1 MNNREDIKKRVSNI
15 PQDRISNIIFEKKNS
30 TKSTVKWG
38 FKIILYIVVVGFL
51 GSIIA
56 NISIKDKYSEV
67 MQQIKEIKQIKEDL
81 DMVIL
86 DYTKVIKQVSQ
97 SLVSISDSEEKLTED
112 KYFEGNATGVIV
124 DTSGIILTNYSA
136 IKGKSKIYVKL
147 SSVATMPIE
156 AQVLVENEDRNL
168 GILKVEFEGKL
179 QAIKIADPDS
189 IKEGQGIVVLGNA
202 IGDEYIGSSIPGII
216 TSKNEKINIG
226 EGKEQSL
233 LQINALINEKN
244 TGGAIC
250 NSKGELVGIA
260 DLAITKERNEDGLYY
275 GIQMEEFQ
283 DMINST
289 NAFKRLLGITRG
301 GVVIDETRAFTGF
314 YVQELDKNGSA
325 YLAGIKPTD
334 IIIEVDGYEVVNT
347 KNLIQL
353 LQGKKKDDILH
364 CKLLSDGEV
373 KYVYIKILT

>member
-1 MNNREDIKKRVSNI
+1 MNNREDIKRRISNT

-30 TKSTVKWG
+30 TKARVKFG
-38 FKIILYIVVVGFL
+38 VKIILYVVIAGFL
-51 GSIIA
+51 GSILA
-56 NISIKDKYSEV
+56 NISIRNKYGGA
-67 MQQIKEIKQIKEDL
+67 MQQIKEIKESA

-86 DYTKVIKQVSQ
+86 DYTKVIKEVSQ

-112 KYFEGNATGVIV
+112 EYFEGNTTGIII
-124 DTSGIILTNYSA
+124 DSSGVILTNYSS
-136 IKGKSKIYVKL
+136 IKEKSKIYVKL
-147 SSVATMPIE
+147 PSVAAMPIE
-156 AQVLVENEDRNL
+156 ARILVEDEDRNL
-168 GILKVEFEGKL
+168 AIIKIEFDGEL

-216 TSKNEKINIG
+216 TSKNEKLNIE
-226 EGKEQSL
+226 EGKSQSL

-260 DLAITKERNEDGLYY
+260 DLSITNERNEDGLYY
-275 GIQMEEFQ
+275 GLQMEELQ

-289 NAFKRLLGITRG
+289 NAFKRLLGIIDG
-301 GVVIDETRAFTGF
+301 GVVVDETRDFNGF
-314 YVQELDKNGSA
+314 YIQELDKNGNA

-334 IIIEVDGYEVVNT
+334 IIIEIDGYEVVNVYD
-347 KNLIQL
+347 LIQL
-353 LQGKKKDDILH
+353 LQDKKKDDILH
-364 CKLLSDGEV
+364 CKVLSDGEMKHV
-373 KYVYIKILT
+373 DIKILT